1 MAGKLDWFPFYAAVF
16 STDEAVRLMDCF
28 QVGCYTLWLCHQW
41 INGSLP
47 ADKSQAF
54 QLLQP
59 ALSPL
64 ADQHDFDRAADVLE
78 RCFPPTDDDPTRR
91 QNRKLETIRSQQAA
105 TRTRLSEAG
114 RKGGRPKGQQ
124 SRNEKPGFSQPAK
137 PGFAVEKS
145 REEEKKYQEKPADWL
160 PPFLRCWEICIGM
173 APASRIRDTLSPLID
188 AHGVHQVWGAWDG
201 YCRRFRGKPG
211 EVRYASPRK
220 FAEGY
225 QGYAT
230 EWARY
235 ADEAGTDCAI
245 PSTPGLLRFPDGHEP
260 RLPVKLKAVPA

>member
-1 MAGKLDWFPFYAAVF
+1 MAKHQIESKPKATDKRLTSVRRLVAAAHSPELVSLFLTKYADWDLKIEAPSKPLRSPFEAPSCAGEGASYRTG
-16 STDEAVRLMDCF
+16 TDA
-28 QVGCYTLWLCHQW
+28 GT
-41 INGSLP
+41 GTP
-47 ADKSQAF
+47 AGGGRKTD
-54 QLLQP
+54 
-59 ALSPL
+59 LSP
-64 ADQHDFDRAADVLE
+64 
-78 RCFPPTDDDPTRR
+78 
-91 QNRKLETIRSQQAA
+91 
-105 TRTRLSEAG
+105 
-114 RKGGRPKGQQ
+114 
-124 SRNEKPGFSQPAK
+124 
-137 PGFAVEKS
+137 
-145 REEEKKYQEKPADWL
+145 DWTV
-160 PPFLRCWEICIGM
+160 PFLGCWEVCIGVPN
-173 APASRIRDTLSPLID
+173 AEAIRDTLSPLID

-225 QGYAT
+225 QGYAA